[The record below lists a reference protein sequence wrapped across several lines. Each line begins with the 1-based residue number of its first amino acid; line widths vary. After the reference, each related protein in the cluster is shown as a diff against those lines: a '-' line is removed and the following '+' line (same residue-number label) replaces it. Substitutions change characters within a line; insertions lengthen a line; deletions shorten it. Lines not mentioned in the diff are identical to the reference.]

1 MKEIKLLLKILGSV
15 IGLVIGLIIMTYSF
29 KMISAKSTIESL
41 AGLLLLILL
50 ISSVIVIGIKI
61 FKSISKQLKT
71 KTNEKTI

>member
-1 MKEIKLLLKILGSV
+1 MKEIKLLLKILGSA
-15 IGLVIGLIIMTYSF
+15 ICLVIGLIIMTYSF

-50 ISSVIVIGIKI
+50 ISSVIAIGIK
-61 FKSISKQLKT
+61 FLKSISKQLKT